1 MDSFYFYDLE
11 TTGRNPRWHRIVQC
25 AGVRTD
31 ANLEPLSDPEAW
43 TVAVGDDVVPEPEAV
58 AITGLSPQR
67 VAGGLEE
74 RAFFREF
81 LGRLGTPRTC
91 ALGYN
96 SLRFDDEFIR
106 FGAWRNLFDPYARE
120 WQGGNSRWDLM
131 DLVRLA
137 YALRPEGLQWPEKNG
152 RAVFRLEALASANGI
167 SQPRAHD
174 ARDDV
179 WATLGLA
186 RALKAAQPKL
196 FAYYLGLRDKQK
208 VRDLLPK
215 PFAGACLYVSGR
227 FDLARR
233 RLAVITPVAP
243 HPTNGNGVIVADLSF
258 EDDRWLT
265 ASPEALREALFTQGF
280 DGPRPPLK
288 VVSVNKVPALAPLSV
303 LRSEDR
309 QRLGVDLDRLEAVR
323 ERLSR
328 VDGLSQR
335 VAEAFGGAAFAPAE
349 EIDAALYEGF
359 IPRDDRAT
367 LTALRDGPVAD
378 LAAPPPLREGKSR
391 ALLEAYQARWAPE
404 TLGSAQRSAW
414 EDRLRDRLRKG
425 RDGATPLAEAEA
437 RLAALLPEASDPAPL
452 QELAEHY
459 AHLRRRW
466 GL

>member
-31 ANLEPLSDPEAW
+31 AKLEPLADPEAW

-67 VAGGLEE
+67 VAAGLEE

-81 LGRLGTPRTC
+81 LGRLSTPRTC

-137 YALRPEGLQWPEKNG
+137 YALRPEGLQWPEENG

-186 RALKAAQPKL
+186 RALRAAQPKL
-196 FAYYLGLRDKQK
+196 FAYYLGLRDKQ
-208 VRDLLPK
+208 RARSLLPK
-215 PFAGACLYVSGR
+215 PFAGLCLYVSGR

-258 EDDRWLT
+258 ENDRWLRPRLRRCRKPY
-265 ASPEALREALFTQGF
+265 SPE
-280 DGPRPPLK
+280 
-288 VVSVNKVPALAPLSV
+288 V
-303 LRSEDR
+303 
-309 QRLGVDLDRLEAVR
+309 
-323 ERLSR
+323 
-328 VDGLSQR
+328 
-335 VAEAFGGAAFAPAE
+335 
-349 EIDAALYEGF
+349 
-359 IPRDDRAT
+359 
-367 LTALRDGPVAD
+367 
-378 LAAPPPLREGKSR
+378 
-391 ALLEAYQARWAPE
+391 
-404 TLGSAQRSAW
+404 
-414 EDRLRDRLRKG
+414 
-425 RDGATPLAEAEA
+425 
-437 RLAALLPEASDPAPL
+437 
-452 QELAEHY
+452 
-459 AHLRRRW
+459 
-466 GL
+466 